1 MKPMLN
7 TACVANTW
15 DKIGQ
20 EPRGNQ
26 SSSSADGKQ
35 PQKTPNDI
43 VLYSDQ
49 CMVQPPSEKLPPAVH
64 SPDIETHNWTAYRKW
79 EVLQASVLRGMSP
92 LNLFPQGSGSSVKRE
107 SVVLRTS
114 GNGRHQAYRSDTQ
127 ELTARQHTQGLHG
140 TRTDGISEVRM
151 GGRHKSY
158 AHKGNLLSPTESHG
172 AYKPHVKTAL
182 TPTSRCLPYYKL
194 ASLIGL
200 LPMDYIF
207 QSGVL

>member
-7 TACVANTW
+7 TVCVVKTW

-26 SSSSADGKQ
+26 SSSSVDGKQ

-64 SPDIETHNWTAYRKW
+64 SPNIETHNWTAYRKW
-79 EVLQASVLRGMSP
+79 EVLQSSVLRGMSP
-92 LNLFPQGSGSSVKRE
+92 LNLFPQGSGSSVKGE

-114 GNGRHQAYRSDTQ
+114 GNGRHQASRSDTQ
-127 ELTARQHTQGLHG
+127 ELTARQHAQGLHG
-140 TRTDGISEVRM
+140 TRAEVRM

-158 AHKGNLLSPTESHG
+158 AHKGNLFSPTESHG
-172 AYKPHVKTAL
+172 AYIPHVRAGL
-182 TPTSRCLPYYKL
+182 TPTSRCSPYYKL

-200 LPMDYIF
+200 LPMYCIF
-207 QSGVL
+207 HFGVL